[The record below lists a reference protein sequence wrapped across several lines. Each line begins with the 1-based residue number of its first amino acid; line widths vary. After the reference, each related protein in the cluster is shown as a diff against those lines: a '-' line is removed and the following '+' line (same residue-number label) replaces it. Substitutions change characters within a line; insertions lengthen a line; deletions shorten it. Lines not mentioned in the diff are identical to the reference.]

1 MGKTVGGVKISGEAV
16 LCNGRGVTREKS
28 QFQTGYIPR
37 RRKLRFARFDASV
50 KSSPAP
56 LLLLSPQSLRLCGGP
71 QLITGIE
78 VMCMAKDGTNRGGA
92 RIGAGQK
99 KKPLADKILEGN
111 PGRRKLMVMEFTDAA
126 ELEGE
131 SMPPP
136 RDYLAAKQKNGK
148 TTLAVEIYEKTWQW
162 LKERRCVHLIP
173 AQLIEQYAQSVARWI
188 QCEECIT
195 EFGFLA
201 KHPTT
206 GNAIPSPYVAMS
218 QSFMKQANN
227 LWYQIYQVVRENCA
241 TEYKGAT
248 PHDDVME
255 KLLTARRGG

>member
-1 MGKTVGGVKISGEAV
+1 
-16 LCNGRGVTREKS
+16 
-28 QFQTGYIPR
+28 
-37 RRKLRFARFDASV
+37 
-50 KSSPAP
+50 
-56 LLLLSPQSLRLCGGP
+56 
-71 QLITGIE
+71 
-78 VMCMAKDGTNRGGA
+78 MAKDGTNRGGA

-173 AQLIEQYAQSVARWI
+173 AQLIEQYARVW
-188 QCEECIT
+188 
-195 EFGFLA
+195 
-201 KHPTT
+201 
-206 GNAIPSPYVAMS
+206 
-218 QSFMKQANN
+218 
-227 LWYQIYQVVRENCA
+227 
-241 TEYKGAT
+241 
-248 PHDDVME
+248 
-255 KLLTARRGG
+255 RGGSSARNVSLNLAFLLSIRQLAMPSRHLMWL

>member
-1 MGKTVGGVKISGEAV
+1 MGKTVGGSKSLVKQFCATGGGSRAKNRSFKRGISPVYFYMNRGDV
-16 LCNGRGVTREKS
+16 YGKGRY
-28 QFQTGYIPR
+28 QPR
-37 RRKLRFARFDASV
+37 R
-50 KSSPAP
+50 
-56 LLLLSPQSLRLCGGP
+56 
-71 QLITGIE
+71 
-78 VMCMAKDGTNRGGA
+78 GTYR
-92 RIGAGQK
+92 AGQK

-188 QCEECIT
+188 KCEECIT

>member
-1 MGKTVGGVKISGEAV
+1 V
-16 LCNGRGVTREKS
+16 
-28 QFQTGYIPR
+28 
-37 RRKLRFARFDASV
+37 
-50 KSSPAP
+50 
-56 LLLLSPQSLRLCGGP
+56 
-71 QLITGIE
+71 
-78 VMCMAKDGTNRGGA
+78 AKDGTSRGGA

-111 PGRRKLMVMEFTDAA
+111 PGRRKLMVMEFTDTAD
-126 ELEGE
+126 LEGQ

-136 RDYLAAKQKNGK
+136 REYLAAKQKNGK
-148 TTLAVEIYEKTWQW
+148 ATLAVEIYEKTWQW
-162 LKERRCVHLIP
+162 LKERRCEHLIP

-206 GNAIPSPYVAMS
+206 GNAIPSPYVSMS

-241 TEYKGAT
+241 SDYKGAT
-248 PHDDVME
+248 PHDDAME
-255 KLLTARRGG
+255 RLLTARRGG

>member
-1 MGKTVGGVKISGEAV
+1 
-16 LCNGRGVTREKS
+16 
-28 QFQTGYIPR
+28 
-37 RRKLRFARFDASV
+37 
-50 KSSPAP
+50 
-56 LLLLSPQSLRLCGGP
+56 
-71 QLITGIE
+71 
-78 VMCMAKDGTNRGGA
+78 MAKDGTNRGGA

-206 GNAIPSPYVAMS
+206 GNAIPVALCGYESKLYETGQQPVVSDLSSRAGKLCYRIQGGHSPRRCDGKTTDS
-218 QSFMKQANN
+218 QEGWLMHKTNSIFLQGTKK
-227 LWYQIYQVVRENCA
+227 I
-241 TEYKGAT
+241 
-248 PHDDVME
+248 
-255 KLLTARRGG
+255 